1 MSNKATIGI
10 VVVLVL
16 ILGGVWWS
24 LSNKGDEDVVPA
36 DNGGQTTSPDS
47 ITVNHYFD
55 NGSHSLEGTLTLP
68 TPCHTLDYN
77 TVVAESM
84 PEQVMVNFTTKPGEG
99 LCTQVL
105 SDKFFRVTFNA
116 SKDAVISATLDG
128 RPIKLIFSDTKEG
141 ITK

>member
-1 MSNKATIGI
+1 MPPVN
-10 VVVLVL
+10 
-16 ILGGVWWS
+16 
-24 LSNKGDEDVVPA
+24 
-36 DNGGQTTSPDS
+36 NGEQTTTPDS

-55 NGSHSLEGTLTLP
+55 NGAHSLEGTLTLP
-68 TPCHTLDYN
+68 TPCHILDYN

-84 PEQVMVNFTTKPGEG
+84 PEQVMVNFSTKPGEG

-105 SDKFFRVTFNA
+105 ADKFFRVTFNA

-128 RPIKLIFSDTKEG
+128 KSIKLIFSETKEG